1 MIIINQTANKTDRQ
15 EPIKKT
21 YVIKFTEENYYKT
34 VFFLDN
40 LLLLYKYG
48 ILDNTDLPY
57 EEFMQVYKSFHNNL
71 SAQDQSGKELYSM
84 HIPTEEERETEI
96 KRFNAL
102 SGITTLRQ

>member
-1 MIIINQTANKTDRQ
+1 M
-15 EPIKKT
+15 
-21 YVIKFTEENYYKT
+21 
-34 VFFLDN
+34 
-40 LLLLYKYG
+40 YKYG

>member
-1 MIIINQTANKTDRQ
+1 MASKTDRQ

-34 VFFLDN
+34 IFFLDN
-40 LLLLYKYG
+40 LLLLYNYG

-57 EEFMQVYKSFHNNL
+57 EEFMQVYESFHNNL
-71 SAQDQSGKELYSM
+71 SVQDQSGQELYSM
-84 HIPTEEERETEI
+84 RIQTEEEREVEM

-102 SGITTLRQ
+102 SGITTLLQ